1 MAGHLQG
8 LRDDA
13 IAYDYRLGSSIPLA
27 KLLVLLAQLPENCI
41 IWPNE
46 VTGNLAAS
54 MPDKTYLGY
63 VDCGREEWIPAFP
76 TQMAGDG
83 NDGFFG

>member
-1 MAGHLQG
+1 M
-8 LRDDA
+8 
-13 IAYDYRLGSSIPLA
+13 YDYRLGSSIPLA
-27 KLLVLLAQLPENCI
+27 KLLTLLAQLPDDCI

-54 MPDKTYLGY
+54 LPDRTYLGY
-63 VDCGREEWIPAFP
+63 VDCGREQLVWARPIDVAD
-76 TQMAGDG
+76 QG